1 MKLYFIGLK
10 TLKGRFSLKWTGS
23 YIPLL
28 LTPLTNMY
36 GALFII
42 GAESATEENVYYCP
56 RTSSFPTSEIEQRVQ
71 RELEHN
77 KEQKKTE
84 WVIVESLDCSAR
96 KVTSNFVITPKRTG
110 KYIKSEL
117 LLEFDPDQS
126 SKDIKIYKLTGDIN
140 VNIEVS
146 DLTTMKMTLFKKM
159 AFYKG
164 LKKLRGT

>member
-1 MKLYFIGLK
+1 MRLYLVALK
-10 TLKGRFSLKWTGS
+10 TLKGRFSPKWTGS

-28 LTPLTNMY
+28 LTPLTNTY

-42 GAESATEENVYYCP
+42 GAESMTEENVYYCP
-56 RTSSFPTSEIEQRVQ
+56 RTASFLTSEIEQRVQ
-71 RELEHN
+71 KELEYN

-84 WVIVESLDCSAR
+84 WLIVESLECSAK
-96 KVTSNFVITPKRTG
+96 KVGTSFVVTPKKVG
-110 KYIKSEL
+110 KYIESEL
-117 LLEFDPDQS
+117 LLEFNPEQS
-126 SKDIKIYKLTGDIN
+126 NKDVKTYKLTGDIN

-146 DLTTMKMTLFKKM
+146 DLITMKTTLFKKM